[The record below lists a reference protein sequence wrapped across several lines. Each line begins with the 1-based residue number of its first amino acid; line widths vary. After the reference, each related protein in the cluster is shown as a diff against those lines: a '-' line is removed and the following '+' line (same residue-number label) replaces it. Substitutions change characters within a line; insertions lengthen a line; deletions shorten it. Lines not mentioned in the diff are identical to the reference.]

1 MFQRL
6 ALAIVVLFIC
16 VFGGFARTARPQAP
30 PFYPSPLIENFD
42 IWGTLTHDQ
51 KIIFY
56 NGWANGLFTTTK
68 DLGTLAL
75 GSCLK
80 EKLNWELIVAK
91 VDKWHADHREERKKP
106 MSTEIIAA
114 VTAVGSPCEGVRVG
128 N

>member
-6 ALAIVVLFIC
+6 TLALVVLFAC
-16 VFGGFARTARPQAP
+16 VLGGFARTERSQAP
-30 PFYPSPLIENFD
+30 PFYPSPIIEKFD

-56 NGWANGLFTTTK
+56 SGWANGLFTTTK
-68 DLGTLAL
+68 DSGTLAL

-80 EKLNWELIVAK
+80 EKLNWELIVAM
-91 VDKWHADHREERKKP
+91 VDKRHADHREKWQNP
-106 MSTEIIAA
+106 MSTEIIET
-114 VTAVGSPCEGVRVG
+114 VTAPGSPCAGLMVG

>member
-6 ALAIVVLFIC
+6 ALALVVLFTC

-30 PFYPSPLIENFD
+30 PFYPSPLIEKFD
-42 IWGTLTHDQ
+42 IWGILTHEQ

-68 DLGTLAL
+68 DPGTLAL

-80 EKLNWELIVAK
+80 EKLNWELIVAM
-91 VDKWHADHREERKKP
+91 VDKWHADHRDEWQNP
-106 MSTEIIAA
+106 MSTELIEA
-114 VTAVGSPCEGVRVG
+114 VTSSGSPCAGVRVG